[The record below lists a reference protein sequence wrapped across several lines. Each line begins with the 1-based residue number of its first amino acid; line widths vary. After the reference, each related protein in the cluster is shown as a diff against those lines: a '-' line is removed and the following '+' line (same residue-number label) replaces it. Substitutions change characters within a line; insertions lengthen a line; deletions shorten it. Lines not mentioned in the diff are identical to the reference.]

1 MSESNLLS
9 LTKKSLAIDDDDT
22 TFDDLLTGF
31 INAAQNQIKGSV
43 GTDDGFYSQDSITD
57 QYNSAVVLLASH
69 WYLHRSAVSDSTKV
83 ETPLGLHY
91 LLEDLKDSYR
101 EWEDTT
107 TTTTTAGGDA

>member
-1 MSESNLLS
+1 MSDASLLG
-9 LTKKSLAIDDDDT
+9 LTKKSLAIDADDT
-22 TFDDLLTGF
+22 TFDDLLTSF
-31 INAAQNQIKGSV
+31 INAAQSQIKGSV
-43 GTDDGFYSQDSITD
+43 GENSDFYSQDSVID

-101 EWEDTT
+101 DWEE
-107 TTTTTAGGDA
+107 TTTTATTSGGEA